1 MSIKSINIE
10 LREQVEH
17 TLTRQMPVVAG
28 AELYRATGETE
39 SRAWSGPWEQ
49 MREKFEGLEYSYFR
63 RLNATLK
70 RVADGEFGELTA
82 TWTFYEAGDGS
93 GEAGSDVQPGT
104 DREHPEYD
112 LQLQTVQEPILT
124 HPKWEGMSDDK
135 LLALKMLM
143 DGFKRTEKFVRED
156 GTSARIYD
164 ELKNVSP
171 VERVRL
177 ILKGVTAY
185 NSPHIVLT
193 VRYRGTAVPDIATAG
208 AIVSTVPGGFR
219 TPAGRNWYFHGP
231 SWSMKGAELW
241 ITEVYELS
249 GPGGWDSFI
258 YGS

>member
-112 LQLQTVQEPILT
+112 YVQYMLNKSILMAVHNNDIKGQRTVATENA
-124 HPKWEGMSDDK
+124 DK
-135 LLALKMLM
+135 IP
-143 DGFKRTEKFVRED
+143 FYSF
-156 GTSARIYD
+156 S
-164 ELKNVSP
+164 
-171 VERVRL
+171 
-177 ILKGVTAY
+177 
-185 NSPHIVLT
+185 
-193 VRYRGTAVPDIATAG
+193 
-208 AIVSTVPGGFR
+208 
-219 TPAGRNWYFHGP
+219 
-231 SWSMKGAELW
+231 ELW
-241 ITEVYELS
+241 KL
-249 GPGGWDSFI
+249 
-258 YGS
+258 